1 MIKKFCFD
9 VKYVKFALQYIYINM
24 KKLIYSALSFAILA
38 STLFVGCGK
47 DETVD
52 PDPVALGPNITFQ
65 TNSGSG
71 AGVYTFA
78 DGSVLT
84 GEAIK
89 IGMRLTSDV
98 NLKTSKI
105 AVNFNG
111 VGDVVLHDSTYTSNT
126 KTSSKDVTYTF
137 PAQKGAYV
145 FTIYATDKDNNSK
158 TAKITIIAKGPLTD
172 RGVGTFHSLQSV
184 DNFSAFDLMLG
195 EAITASSSATNQ
207 ADRDI
212 VDASTGATLSKTWK
226 SQNGTEFLK
235 SDASGKING
244 KIYGQFSSE
253 QDVIDAWNAA
263 PAASKSTTV
272 NNVDVGDLIIAKV
285 VRSGQSYYFVIGIN
299 DVQDGTGSENDFY
312 EFQYKQ

>member
-1 MIKKFCFD
+1 
-9 VKYVKFALQYIYINM
+9 M

-52 PDPVALGPNITFQ
+52 PTNPVVLGPNITFQ

-71 AGVYTFA
+71 SGVYTFA

-84 GEAIK
+84 GDVIK

-126 KTSSKDVTYTF
+126 KTRSKDVSYKF
-137 PAQKGAYV
+137 PTQKGAYV

-172 RGVGTFHSLQSV
+172 RGIGTFYSLKAV

-195 EAITASSSATNQ
+195 EAITASGTANLSS
-207 ADRDI
+207 RDI
-212 VDASTGATLSKTWK
+212 VDGSTGATLSKTWNT
-226 SQNGTEFLK
+226 QNGTMFLK
-235 SDASGKING
+235 SDATGKIGG
-244 KIYGQFSSE
+244 KIYGQFSAE

-263 PAASKSTTV
+263 PAASKTSSV
-272 NNVDVGDLIIAKV
+272 SNVDVGDLIIAKV

>member
-1 MIKKFCFD
+1 
-9 VKYVKFALQYIYINM
+9 M

-71 AGVYTFA
+71 SGVYTFA

-84 GEAIK
+84 GESIK

-126 KTSSKDVTYTF
+126 KTSIKDVTYTF

-145 FTIYATDKDNNSK
+145 FTFYATDKDNNSK
-158 TAKITIIAKGPLTD
+158 SAKITIIAKGPLTD
-172 RGVGTFHSLQSV
+172 RGIGTFHSLQSV
-184 DNFSAFDLMLG
+184 NNFSAFDLMLG

-207 ADRDI
+207 AQRDI
-212 VDASTGATLSKTWK
+212 VDASTSGALSKTWK
-226 SQNGTEFLK
+226 SQNGTEFIK
-235 SDASGKING
+235 STNAAGSING
-244 KIYGQFSSE
+244 KVYNQFNSE
-253 QDVIDAWNAA
+253 QDVIDAWNANVS
-263 PAASKSTTV
+263 SKSSTI
-272 NNVDVGDLIIAKV
+272 NNVEIGDLVIAKV
-285 VRSGQSYYFVIGIN
+285 NRSGQFYYFVIAIAN
-299 DVQDGTGSENDFY
+299 IEDGAGSENDFY

>member
-1 MIKKFCFD
+1 MFNLLNLH
-9 VKYVKFALQYIYINM
+9 LQYIYINM

-52 PDPVALGPNITFQ
+52 PTNPVALGPNITFQ

-84 GEAIK
+84 GDVIK

-111 VGDVVLHDSTYTSNT
+111 VGDVILHDSTYTSNT

-172 RGVGTFHSLQSV
+172 RGIGKFYSLRAVGAE
-184 DNFSAFDLMLG
+184 NFSAFDLMLG
-195 EAITASSSATNQ
+195 EAITASGTTNLSS
-207 ADRDI
+207 RDL
-212 VDASTGATLSKTWK
+212 VDGSTSATLSKTWNT
-226 SQNGTEFLK
+226 QNGTMFLK
-235 SDASGKING
+235 SDASGKIGG
-244 KIYGQFSSE
+244 KIYGQFNSE

-263 PAASKSTTV
+263 PAASKTSSAT
-272 NNVDVGDLIIAKV
+272 NVDIGDLIIAKV
-285 VRSGQSYYFVIGIN
+285 VRSGQSYYFVIGVSN
-299 DVQDGTGSENDFY
+299 VEDGIGSEDDFY

>member
-1 MIKKFCFD
+1 MLNLLNLH
-9 VKYVKFALQYIYINM
+9 LQYIYINM

-84 GEAIK
+84 GESIK

-126 KTSSKDVTYTF
+126 KTSSKDVTYKF
-137 PAQKGAYV
+137 PTQKGAYV

-172 RGVGTFHSLQSV
+172 RGIGTFYSLKAV

-195 EAITASSSATNQ
+195 EAVTASGTANLLS
-207 ADRDI
+207 RDI
-212 VDASTGATLSKTWK
+212 VDGSTGATLSKTWNT
-226 SQNGTEFLK
+226 QNGTMFLK
-235 SDASGKING
+235 SDATGKIGG
-244 KIYGQFSSE
+244 KIYGQFASE
-253 QDVIDAWNAA
+253 QDIIDAWNAA
-263 PAASKSTTV
+263 AAASKTSSV
-272 NNVDVGDLIIAKV
+272 SNVDVGDLIIAKV
-285 VRSGQSYYFVIGIN
+285 VRSGQTYYFVIGIN
-299 DVQDGTGSENDFY
+299 DVQDGTGSENDYY

>member
-1 MIKKFCFD
+1 MLK
-9 VKYVKFALQYIYINM
+9 LLNLHLLYIYIKM

-52 PDPVALGPNITFQ
+52 PTDPVVLGPNITFQ

-71 AGVYTFA
+71 SGVYTFA

-84 GEAIK
+84 GESIK

-126 KTSSKDVTYTF
+126 KTSSKDVTYKF
-137 PAQKGAYV
+137 PTQKGAYV

-172 RGVGTFHSLQSV
+172 RGVGTFYSLKAV

-195 EAITASSSATNQ
+195 EAITASGTANLS
-207 ADRDI
+207 DRDI
-212 VDASTGATLSKTWK
+212 VDASTGAILSKTWK

-235 SDASGKING
+235 SDATGKING